1 MREQWGSTTT
11 LAPADST
18 MAPQVAVAEPGRKWV
33 RRMLLIDD
41 IGVTYSGVIAATNGV
56 TITVPD
62 KGVIALLGANGAGKT
77 TILRA
82 ITGLLR
88 LHGGAVTRGS
98 ISFDGK
104 RIDRLDPT
112 QILQL
117 GIAQVLEGRR
127 LFAELTVD
135 ENLRAGAIGARD
147 HTASQRA
154 YDRVM
159 DLFPA
164 LRERR
169 RSMAGYLSGGEQ
181 QMVAIGRG
189 LMANPR
195 LLLLDEPSL
204 GLSPFMVRQIRDI
217 VAEIS
222 RMGTAVLLVEQNAQM
237 ALSVATHGYV
247 LENGRVTLDAS
258 AADLLREESVREF
271 YLGLHESHDTNFA
284 ALRRERPERKWTL

>member
-1 MREQWGSTTT
+1 
-11 LAPADST
+11 
-18 MAPQVAVAEPGRKWV
+18 
-33 RRMLLIDD
+33 MLSIQD
-41 IGVTYSGVIAATNGV
+41 ISVTYSGVVTATNGV
-56 TITVPD
+56 SIAVPD
-62 KGVIALLGANGAGKT
+62 NGVVALLGANGAGKT

-88 LHGGAVTRGS
+88 LHGGAITRGS

-112 QILQL
+112 RILRL

-135 ENLRAGAIGARD
+135 ENLRAGAIAARD
-147 HTASQRA
+147 GAASQRA

-159 DLFPA
+159 ELFPA

-169 RSMAGYLSGGEQ
+169 RSVAGYLSGGEQ
-181 QMVAIGRG
+181 QMLAIGRG
-189 LMANPR
+189 LMAGPR

-204 GLSPFMVRQIRDI
+204 GLSPFMVHQIRDI
-217 VAEIS
+217 IAEIS
-222 RMGTAVLLVEQNAQM
+222 RTGMAVLLVEQNAQM

-247 LENGRVTLDAS
+247 LETGRVTLDAP
-258 AADLLREESVREF
+258 AVDLLREESVREF
-271 YLGLHESHDTNFA
+271 YLGLHETHDTNFA
-284 ALRRERPERKWTL
+284 ALRRARPERKWSL